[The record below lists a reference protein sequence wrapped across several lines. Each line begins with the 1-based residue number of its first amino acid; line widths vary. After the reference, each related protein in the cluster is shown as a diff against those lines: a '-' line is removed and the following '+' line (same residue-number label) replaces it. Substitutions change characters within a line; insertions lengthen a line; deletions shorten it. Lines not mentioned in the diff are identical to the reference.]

1 MNRFLFAVI
10 GAGALLAQP
19 VEFNRDIRPILSDRC
34 FACHGPDA
42 GNRKSPL
49 RLDSEA
55 EAKKNLGR
63 DRYGIVPGNPG
74 KSGVYQRVTSNN
86 QALRMPPQY
95 AGHAALP
102 QRYRSAQTLD

>member
-1 MNRFLFAVI
+1 MNSFFMGVL
-10 GAGALLAQP
+10 GAGFLLAQP

-49 RLDSEA
+49 RLDGEA
-55 EAKKNLGR
+55 DAKKDLGR
-63 DRYGIVPGNPG
+63 GRFGIVPGDAA
-74 KSGVYQRVTSNN
+74 KSLVYQRVTSANN
-86 QALRMPPQY
+86 ALRMPPQY

-102 QRYRSAQTLD
+102 A